1 MFSVREAA
9 EGLANRYL
17 PGVPSIFDVNFLS
30 AGIEEALFLL
40 GVSRSAD
47 MDYFGKNRKD
57 YCEIDD
63 AVDGLCE
70 KYFPGTSS
78 LYEAG
83 VLGSKIEELI
93 VLLGGSA
100 NARWNI

>member
-1 MFSVREAA
+1 MISVREAA
-9 EGLANRYL
+9 EGLASRYL

-30 AGIEEALFLL
+30 AGIEEALYLL

-47 MDYFGKNRKD
+47 MDFFGDRRKTC
-57 YCEIDD
+57 CEIDD

-83 VLGSKIEELI
+83 VLESKIEKLI
-93 VLLGGSA
+93 VLLGGSV

>member
-1 MFSVREAA
+1 MISVREAA

-30 AGIEEALFLL
+30 AGIAEALLLL

-47 MDYFGKNRKD
+47 MDFFGDRRKT

-83 VLGSKIEELI
+83 VLEGKIENLI
-93 VLLGGSA
+93 VLLGGSV

>member
-1 MFSVREAA
+1 MISVVEAA

-17 PGVPSIFDVNFLS
+17 PGVPSIYEVDFLS

-57 YCEIDD
+57 YCELDD
-63 AVDGLCE
+63 AVEGLCE

-83 VLGSKIEELI
+83 VLEGEIGKLI
-93 VLLGGSA
+93 VRLGGSL
-100 NARWNI
+100 NARWYI